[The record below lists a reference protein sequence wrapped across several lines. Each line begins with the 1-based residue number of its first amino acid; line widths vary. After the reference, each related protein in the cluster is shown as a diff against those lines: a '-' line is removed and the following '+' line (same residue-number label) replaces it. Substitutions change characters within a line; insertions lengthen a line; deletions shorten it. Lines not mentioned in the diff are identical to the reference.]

1 MPKYIRLTNLTE
13 EGRRHIDESSDR
25 TERMRELAAET
36 GGAIEDVF
44 LTFGPYDFVS
54 VAEFPDDES
63 YAEFALKA
71 EREGG
76 YESQTLKAVEED
88 EYSSIIQD
96 LG

>member
-1 MPKYIRLTNLTE
+1 M
-13 EGRRHIDESSDR
+13 
-25 TERMRELAAET
+25 
-36 GGAIEDVF
+36 F

-76 YESQTLKAVEED
+76 YETQTLKAVEED
-88 EYSSIIQD
+88 DYSSIIQD

>member
-13 EGRRHIDESSDR
+13 QGRRNIDKSTDR
-25 TERMRELAAET
+25 TERVRELAAET
-36 GGAIEDVF
+36 GGSIEDLF
-44 LTFGPYDFVS
+44 LTFGPYDFVA

-76 YESQTLKAVEED
+76 YETQTLKAVEED
-88 EYSSIIQD
+88 DYSALIQD